1 MKLLLVAELIGVL
14 ALGLIGIIIIS
25 NIWICFMSWRDGYKF
40 FYWKD

>member
-25 NIWICFMSWRDGYKF
+25 NTKF
-40 FYWKD
+40 WKKIKDRVEEEF